1 MYMKK
6 IIILIVA
13 LLTIGMTADAQV
25 RVKKKNTPETIYMTD
40 SFNRI
45 TRMDGDY
52 FLSLWWGDSETYDI
66 CIGQNKEE
74 AIDSMNSFLEIAMT
88 IKAGDAYELE
98 SLDRSFTIYKGFSE
112 KDIRFVTV
120 SRQYGYANAFLSAKE
135 IHEILLG
142 ISLLR

>member
-1 MYMKK
+1 
-6 IIILIVA
+6 
-13 LLTIGMTADAQV
+13 
-25 RVKKKNTPETIYMTD
+25 
-40 SFNRI
+40 
-45 TRMDGDY
+45 MDGDY
-52 FLSLWWGDSETYDI
+52 FLSLRWGDSETYDI
-66 CIGQNKEE
+66 CIGQNKGD

-120 SRQYGYANAFLSAKE
+120 SRKYAYANAFLSAKE
-135 IHEILLG
+135 IREMLRS